1 MLLVLAFAGCTP
13 YVPPARTPVTAANEW
28 EEAGRRAL
36 RDLPTVTPTHRDH
49 VRFSARSSAR
59 GYRVHML
66 RGQTLTITFDDRNT
80 PVLTE
85 IFEEIGPGDP
95 IFRLVHASAPRT
107 SRIVFEARTDGPHVV
122 RLRPELSGRSDVRV
136 TLIMAAALTF
146 PVLGRTTRAINSY
159 FGEARDGG
167 KRDHEGI
174 DIFAPSGTSVV
185 AVAPGVI
192 TTVNTTSLGGN
203 VVWQH
208 DPVRNVTY
216 YYAHLK
222 SQDVKRGDRVKA
234 GDLIGTVGN
243 TGNART
249 TPPHLHFAVYRPGR
263 IAIDPVPFLY
273 NPDALAEGGRR
284 TSSKGSD

>member
-1 MLLVLAFAGCTP
+1 M
-13 YVPPARTPVTAANEW
+13 PPARTPLPAVSEW
-28 EEAGRRAL
+28 EVAGRRAL
-36 RDLPTVTPTHRDH
+36 RDRPTVTPTHRDH
-49 VRFSARSSAR
+49 VRFSSRASAQ

-66 RGQTLTITFDDRNT
+66 RGQALTITLDDRNT

-95 IFRLVHASAPRT
+95 IFRLVHAPSPGT
-107 SRIVFEARTDGPHVV
+107 SHIVFEARTDGPHVV
-122 RLRPELSGRSDVRV
+122 RLRPELNGRGDVRV
-136 TLIMAAALTF
+136 TLTMAAALTF

-174 DIFAPSGTSVV
+174 DIFAPSGTAVV

-192 TTVNTTSLGGN
+192 TTVNTTSLGGK

-222 SQDVKRGDRVKA
+222 SQDVKRGERVKA
-234 GDLIGTVGN
+234 GDVIGTVGN
-243 TGNART
+243 TGNARS
-249 TPPHLHFAVYRPGR
+249 TPPHLHFAVYKPGR

-273 NPDALAEGGRR
+273 NPDTLAEDGRR
-284 TSSKGSD
+284 TSSKASD